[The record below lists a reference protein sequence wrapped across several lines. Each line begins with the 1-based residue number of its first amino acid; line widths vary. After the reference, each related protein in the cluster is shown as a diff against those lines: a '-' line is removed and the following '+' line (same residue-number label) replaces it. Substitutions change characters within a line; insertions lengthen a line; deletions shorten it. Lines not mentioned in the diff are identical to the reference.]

1 MVIMVTTIETQWIIL
16 GGAGKGGATGQGV
29 AGNGA
34 EESERETML
43 ETFDITYNL

>member
-1 MVIMVTTIETQWIIL
+1 MVIMVTTIEIIL

-29 AGNGA
+29 ARNGA